1 MAKGRQ
7 GRARFVTAERA
18 TIRRLRE
25 ADITAIDTPGKLVRL
40 FQKLGYDTRI
50 TGKSHYMVYGSN
62 GRVMTVPQTWG
73 DRRSRD
79 NTLAD
84 ARRAG
89 LLPGKTEEWE
99 LAEVKQERTDEIP
112 KLVTEGGRPT
122 LSYVKEETPEV
133 STTVQ
138 YATQQDLLELVKIV
152 ERLDAR
158 VAKLDDSVEK
168 GFGIYKE
175 KIAAIEKELTTRPA
189 LTRPALT
196 RPARKRDILAE
207 VRQEILDFLT
217 PFGTTPRFPL
227 SFITANLGRPDTPS
241 SSYTGQLKK
250 LVESGEVLQHK
261 DRNDKSGARTMY
273 SLAPKDEA

>member
-1 MAKGRQ
+1 
-7 GRARFVTAERA
+7 
-18 TIRRLRE
+18 
-25 ADITAIDTPGKLVRL
+25 
-40 FQKLGYDTRI
+40 
-50 TGKSHYMVYGSN
+50 
-62 GRVMTVPQTWG
+62 
-73 DRRSRD
+73 
-79 NTLAD
+79 
-84 ARRAG
+84 
-89 LLPGKTEEWE
+89 
-99 LAEVKQERTDEIP
+99 
-112 KLVTEGGRPT
+112 
-122 LSYVKEETPEV
+122 
-133 STTVQ
+133 
-138 YATQQDLLELVKIV
+138 
-152 ERLDAR
+152 LDAR